1 MRKKTLT
8 FVSVLL
14 AYAIV
19 LAFKYLG
26 FSVPFG
32 LSFIFAGLVLAPV
45 LLIPLMVANK
55 PLLAW
60 RKARGRDI
68 EDEERYE
75 DEATGMISLRP
86 RQ

>member
-8 FVSVLL
+8 VVSALL

-19 LAFKYLG
+19 FGAKYLG
-26 FSVPFG
+26 FAAPALLGSW
-32 LSFIFAGLVLAPV
+32 FAGLLLAS
-45 LLIPLMVANK
+45 LLLLPLAYLNK

-60 RKARGRDI
+60 RKAHGRDI

-75 DEATGMISLRP
+75 DQATGMISLRP
-86 RQ
+86 R